1 MKFSIITAVH
11 NNVAEIKHAVTSVLS
26 QSYADIE
33 YIVIDGASM
42 DGTGEVIKSFGNS
55 ISKFISEPDKSI
67 YDALNKGIALATG
80 DIVGILHSDDLFG
93 SNNTLEHIAEVFQQT
108 GCDATYGDLLYV
120 AKNDTSKI
128 IRNWKSAPF
137 RVNNFRHGWMPPHPT
152 LFVKKEVFDRYGLFD
167 LRYKIA
173 ADYDWMLRALGSGEL
188 RCEYLPEVITR
199 MRVGGASNKSLRNI
213 WQKSYEDWQ
222 ALKKNKRGGL
232 YTLFMKNA
240 TKLKQFL

>member
-1 MKFSIITAVH
+1 M
-11 NNVAEIKHAVTSVLS
+11 
-26 QSYADIE
+26 
-33 YIVIDGASM
+33 
-42 DGTGEVIKSFGNS
+42 
-55 ISKFISEPDKSI
+55 
-67 YDALNKGIALATG
+67 
-80 DIVGILHSDDLFG
+80 
-93 SNNTLEHIAEVFQQT
+93 
-108 GCDATYGDLLYV
+108 YGDLLYV

-137 RVNNFRHGWMPPHPT
+137 QVNNFRHGWMPPHPT
-152 LFVKKEVFDRYGLFD
+152 LFVKKEVFDRFGLFD
-167 LRYKIA
+167 LRYKIS

-188 RCEYLPEVITR
+188 QCAYLHEVITR

-240 TKLKQFL
+240 TKLKQFI